1 MSGKSW
7 LLAADSACGR
17 CSEYDDMTRVLF
29 SIAAIALALFFP
41 VILTAGQG
49 ISCASLIV
57 IDGDTIKCDVQNMRL
72 LGGGVPFKSGVDAP
86 EMGSR
91 AKCDYER
98 DLALKSKARLK
109 ELLLDGVPRIEDS
122 GVRDRTQSRRPL
134 VNIYL
139 PDGREAGQVLI
150 SEGLARL
157 WRHKHRVDWCNGPA
171 V

>member
-1 MSGKSW
+1 MI
-7 LLAADSACGR
+7 
-17 CSEYDDMTRVLF
+17 RVLF
-29 SIAAIALALFFP
+29 SIGAVAAFTLFP

-49 ISCASLIV
+49 VSCASLIV
-57 IDGDTIKCDVQNMRL
+57 IDGDTIKCDGQNLRL

-98 DLALKSKARLK
+98 DLALKAKARLK
-109 ELLLDGVPRIEDS
+109 ELLLAGVPRIEDS
-122 GVRDRTQSRRPL
+122 GARDRTQSRRPL

-139 PDGREAGQVLI
+139 PDGREAGQVLM
-150 SEGLARL
+150 SEGLARE
-157 WRHKHRVDWCNGPA
+157 WRPKHHIDWCHGDA

>member
-1 MSGKSW
+1 MKRI
-7 LLAADSACGR
+7 SALVIV
-17 CSEYDDMTRVLF
+17 S
-29 SIAAIALALFFP
+29 SIAAMPFFP
-41 VILTAGQG
+41 VNLTAGQG
-49 ISCASLIV
+49 VSCASLIV
-57 IDGDTIKCDVQNMRL
+57 VDGDTIKCDGQNMRL

-91 AKCDYER
+91 AKCNYEQ
-98 DLALKSKARLK
+98 DLALRAKARLK

-122 GVRDRTQSRRPL
+122 GARDRTQSRRPL

-139 PDGREAGQVLI
+139 ADGREVGQVLI

-157 WRHKHRVDWCNGPA
+157 WRPKHRVDWCNGPA

>member
-1 MSGKSW
+1 MKNR
-7 LLAADSACGR
+7 AIQMKK
-17 CSEYDDMTRVLF
+17 MTIGSMV
-29 SIAAIALALFFP
+29 IIALLLPAP
-41 VILTAGQG
+41 AYSGQG

-57 IDGDTIKCDVQNMRL
+57 IDGDTIKCDGQNMRL

-98 DLALKSKARLK
+98 DLALKAKARLK

-122 GVRDRTQSRRPL
+122 GARDRTQSRRPL

-139 PDGREAGQVLI
+139 PDGREAGQVLM
-150 SEGLARL
+150 SEGLARE
-157 WRHKHRVDWCNGPA
+157 WRPKHRIDWCN
-171 V
+171 